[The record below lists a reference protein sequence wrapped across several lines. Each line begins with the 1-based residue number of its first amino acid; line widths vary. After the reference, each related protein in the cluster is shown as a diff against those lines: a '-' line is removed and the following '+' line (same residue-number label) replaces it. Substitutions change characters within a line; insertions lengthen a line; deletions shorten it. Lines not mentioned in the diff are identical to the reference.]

1 MEGLTLVEGRA
12 TVHTQMQGVGGCQDE
27 TLNPFLM
34 ASIFLM
40 KPSSKPSTE
49 SENGREGIGSLRVE
63 EK

>member
-12 TVHTQMQGVGGCQDE
+12 TVYTQMQRVGGCQDG

-49 SENGREGIGSLRVE
+49 SENGGEGIGSLRVK